1 MQPLELED
9 IQRIVLDGHKSRPLG
24 MYALLRIRDA
34 GAARSWLDRQLEH
47 VGRSH
52 AAERAADRAPDHELA
67 SRRRLALA
75 FTYDGL
81 AALGV
86 PASALATFVPE
97 FREGMSAPRRSRVLS
112 DVGRNAPEYWLWGSA
127 ANPVHVLCA
136 AFARSEAELAWPSLQ
151 AELNA
156 PESGLELVDAIRAK
170 LEQNEPFGFRD
181 GISQPFIEG
190 SGTSA
195 EQRVESWGNRVKPG
209 EFVLGYPNEL
219 AKLPA
224 SPFVSADAD
233 PQQLLPA
240 ATPWPRRDL
249 GKNGSFLVVRELA
262 QDLEAFARLDPEV
275 QARMVGR
282 WQSGAPL
289 VLAPE
294 RDDPALAKANDFTYY
309 PEDRHGL
316 RCPLG
321 AHVRRSNPRDSKAD
335 PSLLIST
342 EDAIQSTNHHRL
354 LRRGRFF
361 ERPAEHGRPASRG
374 IFFLCFNANLE
385 RQFEFV
391 QQTWLQNP
399 KFAGLQNER
408 DPMVAG
414 IHGGADRFSI
424 PDGTAPARQ
433 QQLEAYVT
441 LQGGAYFFLPG
452 LRALRYLTQLG
463 RAAAQQQSRTAHT
476 KTLT

>member
-9 IQRIVLDGHKSRPLG
+9 IQRIVLDGHKSRPQSV
-24 MYALLRIRDA
+24 YALLRIRDA
-34 GAARSWLDRQLEH
+34 GAARNWLGRQLQQ
-47 VGRSH
+47 VGRAH
-52 AAERAADRAPDHELA
+52 AAERAADRAPDQELA
-67 SRRRLALA
+67 RRRRLALA
-75 FTYDGL
+75 FTHDGL
-81 AALGV
+81 AVLGL
-86 PASALATFVPE
+86 PADALATFVPE
-97 FREGMSAPRRSRVLS
+97 FREGMSVPRRSRVLG

-127 ANPVHVLCA
+127 ANAVHVLYA
-136 AFARSEAELAWPSLQ
+136 AFARSEQELAWPALQ
-151 AELNA
+151 AELGA
-156 PESGLELVDAIRAK
+156 PESGLELVDAISAK

-224 SPFVSADAD
+224 SPFVSPDAD
-233 PQQLLPA
+233 PLRLLPA
-240 ATPWPRRDL
+240 AAPWPRKDL

-262 QDLEAFARLDPEV
+262 QDLEAFARLDPGV

-294 RDDPALAKANDFTYY
+294 RDDAALATANDFTYY
-309 PEDRHGL
+309 PEDRHGM

-321 AHVRRSNPRDSKAD
+321 AHVRRSNPRDGKAD
-335 PSLLIST
+335 PALLIST
-342 EDAIQSTNHHRL
+342 KDAIDSSNHHRV

-361 ERPAEHGRPASRG
+361 ERPAQRDRAASRG
-374 IFFLCFNANLE
+374 ILFLCFNANLE

-414 IHGGADRFSI
+414 IHGGADHFSI
-424 PDGTAPARQ
+424 PGSSVPARQ
-433 QQLEAYVT
+433 QRLESYVT
-441 LQGGAYFFLPG
+441 VQGGAYFFLPG
-452 LRALRYLTQLG
+452 LRALHYLAQLG
-463 RAAAQQQSRTAHT
+463 GAQVKR
-476 KTLT
+476 